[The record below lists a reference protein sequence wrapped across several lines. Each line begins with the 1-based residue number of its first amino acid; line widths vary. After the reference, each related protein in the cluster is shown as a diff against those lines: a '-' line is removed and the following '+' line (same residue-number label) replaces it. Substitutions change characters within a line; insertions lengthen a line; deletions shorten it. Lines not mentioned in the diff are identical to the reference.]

1 MRITG
6 GIARGTLL
14 KTVDEPILRPAT
26 DYLRQA
32 IFSSLGDVVQGAT
45 FLDIFAGVG
54 SYGLEAWSRGAS
66 DGLFIENNAHISSIL
81 TRNHATVKKSIGAGN
96 NCKIWHCDA
105 LKTEIYEQ
113 FDLIFIDPPYALAR
127 SSGAEILAKAK
138 NWLRDTEHARIIF
151 EMPVDLQLP
160 APEPLTIL
168 RRIEKKGKNSPA
180 AVIYGR
186 A

>member
-6 GIARGTLL
+6 GIARGIVL

-32 IFSSLGDVVQGAT
+32 IFSSLGDVIQGAT

-66 DGLFIENNAHISSIL
+66 NGLFIENNAHISSIL
-81 TRNHATVKKSIGAGN
+81 TRNHASVKKSIGAQN
-96 NCKIWHCDA
+96 DCRIWHCDA

-127 SSGAEILAKAK
+127 NSGAEILSKAK
-138 NWLRDTEHARIIF
+138 TWLRATNHSRIIF

-160 APEPLTIL
+160 PPEGMAIFK
-168 RRIEKKGKNSPA
+168 RIEKRGKNSPA
-180 AVIYGR
+180 AVIYGFN
-186 A
+186 